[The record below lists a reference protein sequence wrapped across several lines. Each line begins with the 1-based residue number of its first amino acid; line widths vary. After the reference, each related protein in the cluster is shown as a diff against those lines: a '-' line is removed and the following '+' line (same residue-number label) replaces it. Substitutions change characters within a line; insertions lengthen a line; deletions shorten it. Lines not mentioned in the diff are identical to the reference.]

1 MTRVANLMRS
11 RDHNVVNPFQSG
23 LVRNAG
29 NGVNPL
35 YYERT
40 GHVDLLE
47 WIFFGYFP

>member
-40 GHVDLLE
+40 GHVEPFVVD
-47 WIFFGYFP
+47 IFWLFP